1 MPMTRTRP
9 ATNVRHFAINADD
22 TDRAQRFYTR
32 VFGWQFSAWG
42 PPDFYKIDTGTPD
55 EPGIFGALQKRR
67 ELIDGERMTGFEC
80 SIFVPDVDAVAAA
93 VVANGGTIIMP
104 KAKIPTV
111 GHLIWFRDTEGNVAG
126 AMQLDP
132 SSTDED

>member
-1 MPMTRTRP
+1 MPRSSARR
-9 ATNVRHFAINADD
+9 AANVRHFAINADD
-22 TDRAQRFYTR
+22 LDRAKRFYSR
-32 VFGWQFSAWG
+32 VFGWKFDAWG
-42 PPDFYKIDTGTPD
+42 PPDFYKIDTGTPAD
-55 EPGIFGALQKRR
+55 PGIFGALQKRR
-67 ELIDGERMTGFEC
+67 ELIEGERITGFEC

-111 GHLIWFRDTEGNVAG
+111 GHLIWFRDPEGNVAG

-132 SSTDED
+132 ASRDDD